1 MVKVGMSLFGAADV
15 INSFQYVLGK
25 FKAPADWVVGTNVEY
40 SAFVEF
46 GTSSQKAQPYLRPA
60 LAKVKRN
67 MGRIVSAASSLNE
80 ALRDLALAI
89 EAEAKRLVPVDTG
102 TLKGSIKAVKR

>member
-1 MVKVGMSLFGAADV
+1 MVQVGMSLLGAADV
-15 INSFQYVLGK
+15 IDSFQYLLGK
-25 FKAPADWVVGTNVEY
+25 FESPADWVVGTNVKY
-40 SAFVEF
+40 SLYVEF

-67 MGRIVSAASSLNE
+67 IGRIVSSASSLNE
-80 ALRDLALAI
+80 ALRNAALAI